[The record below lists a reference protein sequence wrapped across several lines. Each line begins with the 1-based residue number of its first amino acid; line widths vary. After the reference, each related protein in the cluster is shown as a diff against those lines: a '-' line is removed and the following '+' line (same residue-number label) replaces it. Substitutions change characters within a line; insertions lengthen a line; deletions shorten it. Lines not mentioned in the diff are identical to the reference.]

1 MIKTVWLAAIFG
13 IILFVAY
20 GRNIGQSIVTQQLDA
35 VGESSMNIPPPPP
48 VVPVTQTDVIVSSA
62 KDVVKAP
69 QTQGE
74 PVASDSI
81 EPQITRAEATLFD
94 FAGREPGWI
103 TVDDNVMGGISQSEV
118 QVDADSGLLTFAGT
132 VSLENNG
139 GFASARSQPMIYDL
153 GSFDG
158 IALRVRGDGQAY
170 RLRVY
175 SEETGRDIAYTAIF
189 ETEADTWTEVT
200 IEFSD
205 MVPLYRGFVVNRA
218 GPLNPEMIRSFG
230 LMITDKQQGEFKL
243 EVDWI
248 NAVADQQ
255 ADV

>member
-1 MIKTVWLAAIFG
+1 MIKTAWLAAVIG

-20 GRNIGQSIVTQQLDA
+20 GRNMGQSIATPQLDA
-35 VGESSMNIPPPPP
+35 VGESSMNIPSSPPA
-48 VVPVTQTDVIVSSA
+48 VPEIQTDVIVSSE
-62 KDVVKAP
+62 KDVAKAQ
-69 QTQGE
+69 QTPDE
-74 PVASDSI
+74 PIASDSI
-81 EPQITRAEATLFD
+81 EPEVKSAEAALFEFSD
-94 FAGREPGWI
+94 REPAWL

-118 QVDADSGLLTFAGT
+118 QVDANSGLLTFAGT

-139 GFASARSQPMIYDL
+139 GFASARSQPMSYDL

-170 RLRVY
+170 RFRVY

-189 ETEADTWTEVT
+189 ETEADAWTEVT
-200 IEFSD
+200 IRFSD
-205 MVPLYRGFVVNRA
+205 MVPLYRGFVVNQA

-230 LMITDKQQGEFKL
+230 LMISDKQQGEFKL

-248 NAVADQQ
+248 NAVVNRQ
-255 ADV
+255 ADI